1 MAKIIVAMSG
11 GVDSSLAAAL
21 LVEQGHEVIGVTMHL
36 WEGDDERLAE
46 SLCCSQEM
54 TESARRVCAQLGV
67 PYYVFNYQREF
78 RRHVIDTFVHAY
90 AQGYTPNPCLECN
103 REIKFRALLARAAQL
118 GYQYVATGHYAQI
131 RGLRPEAAAPTY
143 ALHRAADPEKDQS
156 YMLYMLQ
163 QRDLAR
169 LMFPIGGYRK
179 AEVRAMAAA
188 RGLASADRPESQD
201 ICFVPGGDYRN
212 LLREEVPES
221 LIPGP
226 IVDQQGREVGRH
238 RGLPLYT
245 IGQRRGLGL
254 HGPEPLYVT
263 ALDTARNALMV
274 GPLAAIIR
282 DEFEVERAS
291 FVGDWREG
299 PFDCLAQVRAHGEAA
314 PAVATPGEG
323 GRLAV
328 QLRQPLRAISPGQA
342 AVLYDGDRV
351 IGGGLIAKPGG
362 R

>member
-21 LVEQGHEVIGVTMHL
+21 LHEQGHEVIGVTMHL

-54 TESARRVCAQLGV
+54 TESARRVCADLGV

-78 RRHVIDTFVHAY
+78 RRHVIDYFVHAY

-118 GYQYVATGHYAQI
+118 GYAYVATGHYAQL
-131 RGLRPEAAAPTY
+131 RDDGLY
-143 ALHRAADPEKDQS
+143 RAADPEKDQS

-163 QRDLAR
+163 QKDLAR
-169 LMFPIGGYRK
+169 LMFPIGGYHK

-212 LLREEVPES
+212 LLREEVPAS
-221 LIPGP
+221 LVPGP
-226 IVDQQGREVGRH
+226 IVDQQGRELGRH
-238 RGLPLYT
+238 SGLPLYT
-245 IGQRRGLGL
+245 VGQRRGLGL
-254 HGPEPLYVT
+254 NGPEPLYVT
-263 ALDTARNALMV
+263 TLDTARNALVV
-274 GPLAAIIR
+274 GPAAAVIR
-282 DEFEVERAS
+282 DEFVVERVS
-291 FVGDWREG
+291 FVAGECLSQ
-299 PFDCLAQVRAHGEAA
+299 PFTCRVQVRAHGAA
-314 PAVATPGEG
+314 VPAKVTPGDD
-323 GRLAV
+323 GRLT
-328 QLRQPLRAISPGQA
+328 LCLGEPLRAISPGQA

-351 IGGGLIAKPGG
+351 IGGGLIARPG
-362 R
+362 